1 MKVFTYGQYIKSIH
15 MFRLHAIMQ
24 LAEESEKYRLEEE
37 KKKDFHDNLVENI
50 LQDKKEARQL
60 INQFVEPRE
69 KIKEELVSYN
79 NCYRMKKDR
88 TEEIDFVYRLKNQ
101 DIFFLIIHQPIVDD
115 KISYRVLNR
124 CLDIMREWT
133 KNRKMGRNNNY
144 PIIVPI
150 IIYTGNQKWKQIKN
164 FYIEERYKIDIEYN
178 LIDINKFSKQVLL
191 RKDSIFAYAM
201 FLEKAKNDEE
211 LIKSIEKIIKVTKNK
226 EKLKELANQVHFLLD
241 HILEKKTQQEWAEK
255 IERKVGEKVMST
267 LIERLK
273 ESQKK
278 CIEQGRKESQKEIMK
293 NMLDQK
299 FDENMILKIT
309 KIQKEELEK
318 MKKELT
324 IVN

>member
-1 MKVFTYGQYIKSIH
+1 
-15 MFRLHAIMQ
+15 
-24 LAEESEKYRLEEE
+24 
-37 KKKDFHDNLVENI
+37 
-50 LQDKKEARQL
+50 
-60 INQFVEPRE
+60 
-69 KIKEELVSYN
+69 
-79 NCYRMKKDR
+79 MKKDR

-278 CIEQGRKESQKEIMK
+278 CIEQGRKEIQKEIMK